1 MITSPT
7 RGRWLPFACVLGAL
21 ALIAGCAGKKDAAPA
36 AQAPTLA
43 ATLPQG
49 FQLSASILDL
59 MLYPID
65 SHADELWEAVAIV
78 STATGTEEIHPQ
90 TDEEWAALRAKALL
104 LMESGNLLVTE
115 GRRVGHPGQ
124 KIVGLGESTDLT
136 TEQAQAAIDTDRA
149 SFVAFSLAL
158 QAAAGGLRDAIDAR
172 SIDDYLTAG
181 SHLQEACE
189 GCHRKFWYPDS
200 VLPPGL

>member
-1 MITSPT
+1 M
-7 RGRWLPFACVLGAL
+7 AM
-21 ALIAGCAGKKDAAPA
+21 IAGCAGKDDAAPA
-36 AQAPTLA
+36 AADYVMA

-49 FQLSASILDL
+49 FQTSASILDL

-65 SHADELWEAVAIV
+65 PLADELWEAVAIV

-90 TDEEWAALRAKALL
+90 TDEEWATLRTKALL
-104 LMESGNLLVTE
+104 LMESGNLLVTQ
-115 GRRVGHPGQ
+115 GRQVGHPGQ
-124 KIVGLGESTDLT
+124 KIEGLGESTDLT
-136 TEQAQAAIDTDRA
+136 PEQAQAEIDKDRA
-149 SFVAFSLAL
+149 SLVAFSLAL

-181 SHLQEACE
+181 SLLQEACE
-189 GCHRKFWYPDS
+189 GCHRKFWYPNS